1 MTVYKTLRIL
11 FPGAL
16 MMLQVEMRMGIERQ
30 ELMVNQVLPR
40 RDLAVIIQ
48 QKENIM

>member
-16 MMLQVEMRMGIERQ
+16 MMLQVEMSMGIERQ
-30 ELMVNQVLPR
+30 ELMGNLVLPHR
-40 RDLAVIIQ
+40 ELVVIIQ